1 MPTIHYHAQT
11 AYQRV
16 DPVHL
21 AVVLPPFCLSLRR
34 ALPFFN

>member
-16 DPVHL
+16 DSVRL
-21 AVVLPPFCLSLRR
+21 AVDLPLLFISQEGT
-34 ALPFFN
+34 AFS

>member
-16 DPVHL
+16 DSVHL
-21 AVVLPPFCLSLRR
+21 AVDLPPFCLSLRR
-34 ALPFFN
+34 VLPFLN